1 MEVCDGSAILAYA
14 VTCSEVRQ
22 LRNEEAV
29 SDAEAMERWL
39 GDRGKS
45 NFEKMWILFRLPR
58 FGTRMCFAPRKKR
71 TQRFVQLAIR
81 NSWLS
86 SLLASLARV
95 MGHESF
101 HLATTLQRFLADG
114 RIYLNKSGHM
124 LYCWQNVAGDNRP
137 CQT

>member
-58 FGTRMCFAPRKKR
+58 FGTRMCFAPCNKKKYPAVCL
-71 TQRFVQLAIR
+71 TGSQK
-81 NSWLS
+81 
-86 SLLASLARV
+86 LLAVLSAGELGAGDGPRIISSCHCSSKISSRWQNLPEQERAY
-95 MGHESF
+95 GI
-101 HLATTLQRFLADG
+101 LLADRSG
-114 RIYLNKSGHM
+114 R
-124 LYCWQNVAGDNRP
+124 
-137 CQT
+137 